1 MAFDTITY
9 LNEAGVN
16 YWDSGKNVSSGWTGV
31 KCLFCDDRSNHLGIS
46 PDGNRIK
53 CWKCG
58 HKGNII
64 NLIKKIENTNYGIA
78 KSIYKKFSSDYL
90 PIDEEEIS
98 TITKVE
104 LPSGVKPELEKMH
117 RQYLRSRD
125 FNPRL
130 TQETFKLM
138 AGGIT
143 GPFKYRI
150 IAPVYENNRLV
161 TLLGR
166 DITNKSTL
174 PYKNLSAAKSIIP
187 AKHCIYNLDNVDD
200 TAIIVEGI
208 TDVWRLGYYGVI
220 ATLGLVFTTS
230 QINRLAAR
238 LRRCYIMYDS
248 EPQAIKQAEELAN
261 LLSMAGVETIELL
274 ILSEG
279 DPANLTENE
288 VIDLRKSIFGKV

>member
-9 LNEAGVN
+9 LNEVGVN
-16 YWDSGKNVSSGWTGV
+16 YWDGGKNVSAGWTGV

-58 HKGNII
+58 TKGSIIKFIERVDNI
-64 NLIKKIENTNYGIA
+64 NYGAA
-78 KSIYKKFSSDYL
+78 KSIYKKFSSDYI
-90 PIDEEEIS
+90 PTEEEDIPL
-98 TITKVE
+98 ITKVE
-104 LPSGVKPELEKMH
+104 LPTGIKPNFEKMH
-117 RQYLRSRD
+117 RQYLRGRN

-130 TQETFKLM
+130 VKETFKLM

-150 IAPVYENNRLV
+150 VAPVFENNRLV

-166 DITNKSTL
+166 DITNKSLL

-200 TAIIVEGI
+200 TAIVVEGI
-208 TDVWRLGYYGVI
+208 TDVWRLGYYGVVG
-220 ATLGLVFTTS
+220 TLGLVFTTS
-230 QINRLAAR
+230 QINRMAAR

-248 EPQAIKQAEELAN
+248 EPQAIEQAEELAN

-274 ILSEG
+274 VLSEG